1 MSQHWYAPPMV
12 DDIGRG
18 VRFDEANTV
27 QRGMRLLAA
36 TRPMAWLF
44 AKVLHHLDGPVL
56 RRSRGRSSVTSA
68 LTGLP
73 IVELTAVGARSGEP
87 RMLPIIGV
95 PDGDRLVLVA
105 SNYGQQHNPGWYH
118 NLTANP
124 RCSVVFR
131 GQRYEMEAY
140 EAEGEERERLWELD
154 VSVYPPRNHY
164 ARRAGDRR
172 IPVMVLQPASGP
184 GTIRIVGEPR

>member
-1 MSQHWYAPPMV
+1 M
-12 DDIGRG
+12 
-18 VRFDEANTV
+18 
-27 QRGMRLLAA
+27 
-36 TRPMAWLF
+36 
-44 AKVLHHLDGPVL
+44 
-56 RRSRGRSSVTSA
+56 
-68 LTGLP
+68 
-73 IVELTAVGARSGEP
+73 
-87 RMLPIIGV
+87 PIIGV

-105 SNYGQQHNPGWYH
+105 SNYGQQSNPGWYH
-118 NLTANP
+118 NLKANP

-172 IPVMVLQPASGP
+172 IPVMVLQPVSTTP
-184 GTIRIVGEPR
+184 